1 MSTTGNSKTDP
12 GESRAYQI
20 RMKGHLGLDFAD
32 WFEGMTI
39 TLTDNG
45 ETLLTGVLVD
55 QAALHGILKRV
66 RNLAIPL
73 VSVVCL
79 ESEQADGSD
88 ER

>member
-12 GESRAYQI
+12 GESRTYQI
-20 RMKGHLGLDFAD
+20 RMKGHLGPDFAD

-39 TLTDNG
+39 MLTDDG

-55 QAALHGILKRV
+55 QAALHGVLKRV
-66 RNLAIPL
+66 RDLAIPL

-79 ESEQADGSD
+79 ESGQADGSD